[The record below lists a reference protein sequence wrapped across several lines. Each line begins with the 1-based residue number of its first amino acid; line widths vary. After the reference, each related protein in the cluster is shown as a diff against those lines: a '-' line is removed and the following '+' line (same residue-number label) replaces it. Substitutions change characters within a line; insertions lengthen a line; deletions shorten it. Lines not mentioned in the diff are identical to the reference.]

1 MSCDNYD
8 NAYYGACR
16 ADVPYPSISAESV
29 PSLISNLTAALYGT
43 NLTKSVSNGR
53 VVWTLPCNLATG
65 YIPGFPP
72 ITDSNGNITEGLLC
86 YILRYLGQSTLA
98 ATVVYTGSVQT
109 LTNKTL
115 TSPTVTGGTF
125 SSPAITTPTGIV
137 ATDIG
142 GTAGTTGVLGAGIT
156 LAATQLTGGALPAA
170 VTVSS
175 ANIVNNTIVS
185 ADLNTTQNLTGF
197 TLTLPSTTTLGATN
211 TAGALLY
218 GATTSTLG
226 QTAAGT
232 TGQVLVSGGTGSPTW
247 SFDRQGNAAGTVT
260 TSGNVGYVVDT
271 SVSATFAAAGN
282 ANTTVTVGSWT
293 VPAGDWEV
301 SGTIKFTY
309 AGVTGTAVTP
319 LGGSLST
326 SGAWDDKTSNLGY
339 PLAAAAGSTTS
350 GFSFLYPFPIQN
362 FQVLS
367 PAGTTVVTL
376 YARLPTYSVGSI
388 TAAGVIH
395 ARRAR

>member
-16 ADVPYPSISAESV
+16 PDVPYPSTSAESV
-29 PSLISNLTAALYGT
+29 PSLIDNLTAALYGT

-115 TSPTVTGGTF
+115 TSPVVTGGTF
-125 SSPAITTPTGIV
+125 SSPALTTPTGIV

-156 LAATQLTGGALPAA
+156 LAATQLTGGALPTN
-170 VTVSS
+170 VTV
-175 ANIVNNTIVS
+175 ANSNIISGTIAAS
-185 ADLNTTQNLTGF
+185 RLNSIQDFTGKTF
-197 TLTLPSTTTLGATN
+197 TLPSTTTLGASN
-211 TAGALLY
+211 TAGGLFY
-218 GATTSTLG
+218 GASTTTIG

-232 TGQVLVSGGTGSPTW
+232 TGKFLISNGTSAPTW
-247 SFDRQGNAAGTVT
+247 AVDHLASDGT
-260 TSGNVGYVVDT
+260 TSAAVGYVGEFISATVPT
-271 SVSATFAAAGN
+271 GSSVSLTTATI
-282 ANTTVTVGSWT
+282 ANITSITLS
-293 VPAGDWEV
+293 AGDWELRGQV
-301 SGTIKFTY
+301 DY
-309 AGVTGTAVTP
+309 TAA
-319 LGGSLST
+319 LST
-326 SGAWDDKTSNLGY
+326 VVNVFAQGI
-339 PLAAAAGSTTS
+339 STTS
-350 GFSFLYPFPIQN
+350 ATFGGQDTYTQTNTTAGAIVPNVTYDIGAAVRTQRLL
-362 FQVLS
+362 LS
-367 PAGTTVVTL
+367 ATTTVYLVCRAVFTTNTL
-376 YARLPTYSVGSI
+376 KAYGTI
-388 TAAGVIH
+388 E
-395 ARRAR
+395 ARRIR

>member
-16 ADVPYPSISAESV
+16 PDVPYPSTSAESV
-29 PSLISNLTAALYGT
+29 PSLIDNLTAALYGT

-72 ITDSNGNITEGLLC
+72 IKDSNGNITEGLLC

-115 TSPTVTGGTF
+115 TSPIVTGGTF
-125 SSPAITTPTGIV
+125 SSPALTTPTGIV

-156 LAATQLTGGALPAA
+156 LAATQLTGGALPTN
-170 VTVSS
+170 VTV
-175 ANIVNNTIVS
+175 ANSNIISGTIAAS
-185 ADLNTTQNLTGF
+185 RLNSIQDFTGKTF
-197 TLTLPSTTTLGATN
+197 TLPSTTTLGASN
-211 TAGALLY
+211 TAGGLFY

-226 QTAAGT
+226 QTASGT
-232 TGQVLVSGGTGSPTW
+232 SGQVLISGGTGSPTW
-247 SFDRQGNAAGTVT
+247 SFDRQGNTAGTAT

-271 SVSATFAAAGN
+271 SISASYGFSGN
-282 ANTTVTVGSWT
+282 SNSTQSVGTWT
-293 VPAGDWEV
+293 VLAGDWEV
-301 SGTIKFTY
+301 SGNLLITY
-309 AGVTGTAVTP
+309 TGVTATVATAF
-319 LGGSLST
+319 GSSLST
-326 SGAWDDKTSNLGY
+326 NGSWDNTKSNIQT
-339 PLAAAAGSTTS
+339 PTATTTQTS
-350 GFSFLYPFPIQN
+350 GTFTFTYSFPIQS

-367 PAGTTVVTL
+367 GTATSVTL
-376 YARLPTYSVGSI
+376 LVRLPTF
-388 TAAGVIH
+388 TAGTINVSGNIH